1 MYDGVEKRKV
11 HRPEHPLEGKIKMD
25 LNITNKAQD
34 IEFSFIIE
42 DLIARNI
49 AKSPAKQNIYKK
61 MKGIATIDL
70 PDIESA
76 VTLIFEE
83 GKLTIKPGIVDNPA
97 IIIKTSYGMVTDLNM
112 INIRWGLPYYFDE
125 AGRRV
130 LGHILSGRLKIK
142 GMFSHTVL
150 LTRLTILMSVM

>member
-1 MYDGVEKRKV
+1 
-11 HRPEHPLEGKIKMD
+11 MD

-34 IEFSFIIE
+34 LPFSSIIE
-42 DLIARNI
+42 ELIAGNV

-61 MKGIATIDL
+61 MKGVVAIDL
-70 PDIESA
+70 PDIEAA
-76 VTLIFEE
+76 VTLIFGQ
-83 GKLTIKPGIVDNPA
+83 GKLIIEAGINGNPD
-97 IIIKTSYGMVTDLNM
+97 IIIKTSYDLVMDLNM

-142 GMFSHTVL
+142 GMFFHTVL
-150 LTRLTILMSVM
+150 LTRLTIIMSVM

>member
-1 MYDGVEKRKV
+1 
-11 HRPEHPLEGKIKMD
+11 MD

-34 IEFSFIIE
+34 LPFSFILE
-42 DLIARNI
+42 ELIAGNI

-61 MKGIATIDL
+61 MKGVVAIDL
-70 PDIESA
+70 PDIEAA
-76 VTLIFEE
+76 VTLIFGQ
-83 GKLTIKPGIVDNPA
+83 GKLTIEAGINGNPE
-97 IIIKTSYGMVTDLNM
+97 IIIRTTYDLVMDLNM

-142 GMFSHTVL
+142 GMFLHTIL
-150 LTRLTILMSVM
+150 LTRLTIIMSVM

>member
-1 MYDGVEKRKV
+1 
-11 HRPEHPLEGKIKMD
+11 MD

-34 IEFSFIIE
+34 LPFSSILE
-42 DLIARNI
+42 ELIAGNI

-61 MKGIATIDL
+61 MKGIVAIDL
-70 PDIESA
+70 PDIEAA
-76 VTLIFEE
+76 VTLIFGQ
-83 GKLTIKPGIVDNPA
+83 GKLTIEAGMNGNPD
-97 IIIKTSYGMVTDLNM
+97 IIIRTTYDLVMDLNM

-142 GMFSHTVL
+142 GMFFHTVL
-150 LTRLTILMSVM
+150 LTRLTIIMSVM

>member
-1 MYDGVEKRKV
+1 
-11 HRPEHPLEGKIKMD
+11 MD
-25 LNITNKAQD
+25 LNIINKAQD
-34 IEFSFIIE
+34 LPFSFILE
-42 DLIARNI
+42 ELIAGNI

-61 MKGIATIDL
+61 MKGIVAIDL
-70 PDIESA
+70 PDIEAA
-76 VTLIFEE
+76 VTLIFGQ
-83 GKLTIKPGIVDNPA
+83 GKLTIEAGINGNPE
-97 IIIKTSYGMVTDLNM
+97 IIIRTTYDLVMDLNM

-150 LTRLTILMSVM
+150 LTRLTIIMSVM

>member
-1 MYDGVEKRKV
+1 
-11 HRPEHPLEGKIKMD
+11 MD

-34 IEFSFIIE
+34 LPFSFILE
-42 DLIARNI
+42 ELIAGNI

-61 MKGIATIDL
+61 MKGIVAIDL
-70 PDIESA
+70 PDIEAA
-76 VTLIFEE
+76 VTLIFGQ
-83 GKLTIKPGIVDNPA
+83 GKLTIEAGINGNPE
-97 IIIKTSYGMVTDLNM
+97 IIIRTSYDLVMDLNM

-142 GMFSHTVL
+142 GMFFHPVL
-150 LTRLTILMSVM
+150 LTRLTIIMSVM

>member
-1 MYDGVEKRKV
+1 
-11 HRPEHPLEGKIKMD
+11 MD

-34 IEFSFIIE
+34 LPFSFILE
-42 DLIARNI
+42 ELITGNI

-61 MKGIATIDL
+61 MKGVIAIDL
-70 PDIESA
+70 PDIEAA
-76 VTLIFEE
+76 VTLIFGQ
-83 GKLTIKPGIVDNPA
+83 GKLTIEAGINGNPE
-97 IIIKTSYGMVTDLNM
+97 IIIRTSYDLVMDLNM

-150 LTRLTILMSVM
+150 LTRLTIIMSVM

>member
-1 MYDGVEKRKV
+1 
-11 HRPEHPLEGKIKMD
+11 MD

-34 IEFSFIIE
+34 LPFSFILE
-42 DLIARNI
+42 ELIAGNI

-61 MKGIATIDL
+61 MKGVVAIDL
-70 PDIESA
+70 PDIEAA
-76 VTLIFEE
+76 VTLIFGQ
-83 GKLTIKPGIVDNPA
+83 GKLTIETGIKGNPE
-97 IIIKTSYGMVTDLNM
+97 IIIRTTYDLVMDLNM

-142 GMFSHTVL
+142 GMFFHTIL
-150 LTRLTILMSVM
+150 LTRLTIIMSVM

>member
-1 MYDGVEKRKV
+1 
-11 HRPEHPLEGKIKMD
+11 MD

-34 IEFSFIIE
+34 LPFSFILE
-42 DLIARNI
+42 ELITGNI

-61 MKGIATIDL
+61 MKGVIAIDL
-70 PDIESA
+70 PDIEAA
-76 VTLIFEE
+76 VTLIFGQ
-83 GKLTIKPGIVDNPA
+83 GKLTIEAGINGNPE
-97 IIIKTSYGMVTDLNM
+97 IIIRTSYDLVMDLNM
-112 INIRWGLPYYFDE
+112 LNIRWGLPYYFDE

-150 LTRLTILMSVM
+150 LTRLTIIMSVM

>member
-1 MYDGVEKRKV
+1 
-11 HRPEHPLEGKIKMD
+11 MD

-34 IEFSFIIE
+34 LPFSFILE
-42 DLIARNI
+42 ELITGNI

-61 MKGIATIDL
+61 MKGVIAIDL
-70 PDIESA
+70 PDIEAA
-76 VTLIFEE
+76 VTLIFGQ
-83 GKLTIKPGIVDNPA
+83 GKLTIEAGINDNPE
-97 IIIKTSYGMVTDLNM
+97 IIIRTSYDLVMDLNM
-112 INIRWGLPYYFDE
+112 LNIRWGLPYYFDE

-150 LTRLTILMSVM
+150 LTRLTIIMSVM

>member
-1 MYDGVEKRKV
+1 
-11 HRPEHPLEGKIKMD
+11 MD

-34 IEFSFIIE
+34 LPFSSIIE
-42 DLIARNI
+42 ELIAGNV
-49 AKSPAKQNIYKK
+49 AKSPAKQNVYKK
-61 MKGIATIDL
+61 MKGVVAIDL
-70 PDIESA
+70 PDIEAA
-76 VTLIFEE
+76 VTLIFGQ
-83 GKLTIKPGIVDNPA
+83 GKLTIEAGIKGNPE
-97 IIIKTSYGMVTDLNM
+97 IIIKTSYDLVMDLNM

-150 LTRLTILMSVM
+150 LTRLTIIMSVT

>member
-1 MYDGVEKRKV
+1 
-11 HRPEHPLEGKIKMD
+11 MD

-34 IEFSFIIE
+34 LPFSSIIE
-42 DLIARNI
+42 ELIAGNV

-61 MKGIATIDL
+61 MKGVVAIDL
-70 PDIESA
+70 PDIEAA
-76 VTLIFEE
+76 VTLIFGQ
-83 GKLTIKPGIVDNPA
+83 GKLTIEAGIKGNPE
-97 IIIKTSYGMVTDLNM
+97 IIIKTSYDLVMDLNM

-150 LTRLTILMSVM
+150 LTRLTIIMSVM

>member
-11 HRPEHPLEGKIKMD
+11 QRPEHPLEGAIKID

-34 IEFSFIIE
+34 MEFSFIIE

-61 MKGIATIDL
+61 MKGVATIDL

-83 GKLTIKPGIVDNPA
+83 GKLTIKSGIVDNPA
-97 IIIKTSYGMVTDLNM
+97 IIIKTSYGMVTD
-112 INIRWGLPYYFDE
+112 
-125 AGRRV
+125 
-130 LGHILSGRLKIK
+130 
-142 GMFSHTVL
+142 
-150 LTRLTILMSVM
+150 